1 MDNGIH
7 DISDED
13 YFAADGLNNSYLW
26 KLINQTPAHAQ
37 VETAK
42 TDAMN
47 MGSAVHLAVLQPEH
61 ASKKIIQGP
70 ETRRGKAW
78 TDAAKEAKAE
88 DKILLTAAD
97 YNQCM
102 SMRDSVWRNPAVA
115 QELNQEGTVYEN
127 AAFWEYRNL
136 KCKCK
141 VDAARGNTIIDLKT
155 SQDASPRGFAQ
166 SVAKYGYHQ
175 QDAFYSYGWG
185 QAIGMPVDT
194 FLFLVVEKHPP
205 FACAIYELD
214 TMSKREGWA
223 SANAAI
229 ELHQHCAEEK
239 HFHAYADEKVM
250 LQLPAWAFTH
260 TNPRSIQLVNQGEN
274 T

>member
-78 TDAAKEAKAE
+78 TDAAKEAKAK

-115 QELNQEGTVYEN
+115 QELNQKGTVYEN

-185 QAIGMPVDT
+185 QAAGTPVDT

-205 FACAIYELD
+205 FACAIYEMD

-229 ELHQHCAEEK
+229 ELHQHCEEEQ
-239 HFHAYADEKVM
+239 HFHAYANEKVM
-250 LQLPAWAFTH
+250 LQLPPWAFTH
-260 TNPRSIQLVNQGEN
+260 TNPRSVQLVNQGEN